1 MTGAVQAHFIA
12 ARLSHPIELES
23 VLSNPVSEN
32 DPTSSFRRW
41 LPLTVIVCLMVLVYT
56 TGLHKQLTLQN
67 IAENRENLRNFIEHH
82 WLKAIFMYAA
92 VYALAVAVS
101 FPAAGILTVTGGL
114 LFGWIVGAITTIFA
128 ATLGA
133 TVIFLAA
140 KTSLEKVLT
149 RNSGPLLTKVRN
161 GFAENA
167 FSYLLFLRFVPL
179 FPFWLVNLASALAR
193 IPLKTFVSA
202 TFLGIIPI
210 TFVFSFLGSSLDAVI
225 ESHRVAYQACMA
237 QGGTACTFDLAISHI
252 VTPRMLIALAS
263 LGLVALIP
271 VVVKKLKGAP

>member
-1 MTGAVQAHFIA
+1 MTGTVQVHLIA
-12 ARLSHPIELES
+12 ARLFYRIELES
-23 VLSNPVSEN
+23 NLANPVGEY
-32 DPTSSFRRW
+32 DPSSSVKRW
-41 LPLTVIVCLMVLVYT
+41 LPLAVIVCLMILVYA

-67 IAENRENLRNFIEHH
+67 IAENRENLRDYIEHH
-82 WLKAIFMYAA
+82 WLKAILLYTA
-92 VYALAVAVS
+92 VYTLAVAVS
-101 FPAAGILTVTGGL
+101 LPAASILTVTGGL
-114 LFGWIVGAITTIFA
+114 LFGWIAGGITTVFA

-133 TVIFLAA
+133 TIIFLAA

-149 RNSGPLLTKVRN
+149 RKSGPLLTKIRN

-167 FSYLLFLRFVPL
+167 FNYLLFLRFVPL

-210 TFVFSFLGSSLDAVI
+210 TFVISFLGSSLDSVI
-225 ESHRVAYQACMA
+225 EAHRAAYQACVA
-237 QGGTACTFDLAISHI
+237 QGGINCTFDLAISHI
-252 VTPRMLIALAS
+252 VTPRMLVALAS

-271 VVVKKLKGAP
+271 VIVKKFKGTP

>member
-1 MTGAVQAHFIA
+1 MTGTVQVHLIA
-12 ARLSHPIELES
+12 ARLFYRIELES
-23 VLSNPVSEN
+23 NLANPVGEY
-32 DPTSSFRRW
+32 DPSSSVKRW
-41 LPLTVIVCLMVLVYT
+41 LPLAVIVCLMILVYA

-67 IAENRENLRNFIEHH
+67 IAENRENLRDYIEHH
-82 WLKAIFMYAA
+82 WLKAILLYTA
-92 VYALAVAVS
+92 VYTLAVAVS
-101 FPAAGILTVTGGL
+101 LPAASILTVTGGL
-114 LFGWIVGAITTIFA
+114 LFGWIAGGITTVFA

-133 TVIFLAA
+133 TIIFLAA

-149 RNSGPLLTKVRN
+149 RKSGPLLTKIRN

-167 FSYLLFLRFVPL
+167 FNYLLFLRFVPL

-210 TFVFSFLGSSLDAVI
+210 TFVISFLGSSLDSVI
-225 ESHRVAYQACMA
+225 EAHRAAYQACVA
-237 QGGTACTFDLAISHI
+237 LGGINCTFDLSISHI
-252 VTPRMLIALAS
+252 VTPRMLVALAS

-271 VVVKKLKGAP
+271 VIVKKFKGTP

>member
-1 MTGAVQAHFIA
+1 LLQDFESWIK
-12 ARLSHPIELES
+12 IKLES
-23 VLSNPVSEN
+23 DLANPVGEH
-32 DPTSSFRRW
+32 DPSFSFRRW
-41 LPLTVIVCLMVLVYT
+41 LPLAVIVCLMILVYA

-82 WLKAIFMYAA
+82 WVKAVLIYAA
-92 VYALAVAVS
+92 IYALAVAVS
-101 FPAAGILTVTGGL
+101 FPAAGLLTVAGGL
-114 LFGWIVGAITTIFA
+114 LFGWVTGAITTIFA
-128 ATLGA
+128 ATVGA

-140 KTSLEKVLT
+140 KTSLEKVLI
-149 RNSGPLLTKVRN
+149 RKSGPLLTKVRD

-193 IPLKTFVSA
+193 IPLKSFVSA

-210 TFVFSFLGSSLDAVI
+210 TLVFSFLGSSLDAVI
-225 ESHRVAYQACMA
+225 EDHRAAYQACMA
-237 QGGTACTFDLAISHI
+237 QGATNCTFDLAISHI
-252 VTPRMLIALAS
+252 VTPRMLVALAS

-271 VVVKKLKGAP
+271 VIVKKLKGTP